1 MKYFLSIVLLL
12 VAPLFW
18 AQEANTVLSKSEIE
32 VGEKITLT
40 YYLRYNQEKDF
51 LFNLNKSKIICEKMN
66 KNGSFIQ
73 DSSAFE
79 ILSPLK
85 DTIIKEPNQKL
96 WTGIFEITVW
106 DTGTYKIPD
115 FSVQFNNQNVSF
127 PSAIF
132 KANLAEKKDSTELFD
147 IKEEFAQLPS
157 DVLGNNEKSFNNR
170 YLWLLIW
177 VALVVLG
184 FVIIR
189 WIIKKKSK
197 NSFEETIDLQQ
208 QTIDAIIIL
217 EEKQLWLHG
226 KEKEHYSELS
236 FLLRSYFSYCF
247 ELNLLEKTTN
257 ETMLLLKQ
265 LDITPTKINEIQVL
279 LNGADMVKFAKS
291 KPEEDWNL
299 TLLTRAKLIVQN
311 TQPIKSEHA
320 E

>member
-1 MKYFLSIVLLL
+1 
-12 VAPLFW
+12 
-18 AQEANTVLSKSEIE
+18 
-32 VGEKITLT
+32 
-40 YYLRYNQEKDF
+40 
-51 LFNLNKSKIICEKMN
+51 
-66 KNGSFIQ
+66 
-73 DSSAFE
+73 
-79 ILSPLK
+79 
-85 DTIIKEPNQKL
+85 
-96 WTGIFEITVW
+96 
-106 DTGTYKIPD
+106 
-115 FSVQFNNQNVSF
+115 
-127 PSAIF
+127 
-132 KANLAEKKDSTELFD
+132 
-147 IKEEFAQLPS
+147 
-157 DVLGNNEKSFNNR
+157 
-170 YLWLLIW
+170 LIW

-197 NSFEETIDLQQ
+197 NSIEDTIDLQQ
-208 QTIDAIIIL
+208 QTIDAIIKL

-265 LDITPTKINEIQVL
+265 LDIPPTKINEIQVL

-299 TLLTRAKLIVQN
+299 SLLIRAKLIVQH